1 LSAAPG
7 IQLTA
12 GIAIMNCQFALAVV
26 LATSAAGI
34 TAFADDIS
42 MEPVA
47 AGPTL
52 ESPAARSVAE
62 LRAEEYKL
70 QTGLGSPARTRAEVT
85 AGFMA
90 ARDRVAAFNRED
102 SGSSYLAQQA
112 QAPAASARLAAVAE

>member
-1 LSAAPG
+1 
-7 IQLTA
+7 
-12 GIAIMNCQFALAVV
+12 MNCQFALAVV
-26 LATSAAGI
+26 LATSAAAI

-52 ESPAARSVAE
+52 ESPAARSEAE

-70 QTGLGSPARTRAEVT
+70 QIGPARTRAEVT

-112 QAPAASARLAAVAE
+112 QAPAAGARLAAVAE